1 MRAMAARVLT
11 GGSSLLLTNARCAD
25 ATCTF
30 TVDFTDFTGFS
41 RLRTSTAPSR
51 VNAPASRPQDQVP
64 ERARALRLAN
74 RSDRVVTA
82 AEE

>member
-11 GGSSLLLTNARCAD
+11 GGSSLLLTNARCAY

-30 TVDFTDFTGFS
+30 TVDFTGFS

-64 ERARALRLAN
+64 ERAGP
-74 RSDRVVTA
+74 
-82 AEE
+82 